1 MYREVDHL
9 GTNSM
14 FQKYISLCGGVGGVE
29 VAIPRL
35 SGQVPEDQGLNQLG
49 DFTARWPDGQK
60 L

>member
-49 DFTARWPDGQK
+49 DFTAR
-60 L
+60 